1 MNEVNE
7 GTKWVSEMKRDK
19 WSEVNACS
27 LHISLSSFTSFS
39 RSLLVLLSFTRSL
52 LSLVMK
58 GTRRERNQ
66 LISTD
71 TSGRKKERKWD
82 KRKNTMKEEKRGFC
96 LLLTLFFFLLL
107 FTVDLGLGSQV
118 GSVLFISLRS
128 PSSNLTLTAHSF
140 SVLLCF
146 V

>member
-1 MNEVNE
+1 
-7 GTKWVSEMKRDK
+7 MKRDK

-71 TSGRKKERKWD
+71 TSGRKKEESETKGKTQW
-82 KRKNTMKEEKRGFC
+82 NEMKRGFC

-107 FTVDLGLGSQV
+107 FTVDLCCV
-118 GSVLFISLRS
+118 VCCVHFHSVH
-128 PSSNLTLTAHSF
+128 A
-140 SVLLCF
+140 
-146 V
+146 